1 MLILS
6 VPAIFNFHWL
16 EESRRDPS
24 GPLVAELRPGGSF
37 SHLLNGR
44 PSKKSQDFRNIASR
58 LLNLKILN
66 KRD

>member
-16 EESRRDPS
+16 EESRRDPPT
-24 GPLVAELRPGGSF
+24 GPLAPELRPGGSF

-44 PSKKSQDFRNIASR
+44 PSKKSKTTLETLLQESSTSR
-58 LLNLKILN
+58 S
-66 KRD
+66 